1 MIDASTRAVVLL
13 GYPVHHSFSPVM
25 QNAAFRAA
33 QVNCVYLAAP
43 VPPERLEAAVAAL
56 RALDFVGANV
66 TVPHKERVLSHL
78 DEITREARL
87 IGAVNT
93 IVNMQGRLV
102 GHNTDGY
109 GFIRAVREA
118 GRDPRGEAAVIL
130 GAGGG
135 ARAVA
140 VALALHGVRE
150 LIVFNRTRGRAARL
164 AALVREQGVPAA
176 AYGWDALETADPQ
189 ARSAFDRACLVVQ
202 TTSLGMHPA
211 VHDRP
216 PVPAAWISANHLV
229 YDLVYNPPETSFLQ
243 MARGAGAQ
251 TANGLGMLLHQ
262 GAVAF
267 ELWTG
272 EEAPLET
279 MRQALWSCLK
289 R

>member
-1 MIDASTRAVVLL
+1 
-13 GYPVHHSFSPVM
+13 
-25 QNAAFRAA
+25 
-33 QVNCVYLAAP
+33 
-43 VPPERLEAAVAAL
+43 
-56 RALDFVGANV
+56 
-66 TVPHKERVLSHL
+66 
-78 DEITREARL
+78 
-87 IGAVNT
+87 
-93 IVNMQGRLV
+93 
-102 GHNTDGY
+102 
-109 GFIRAVREA
+109 
-118 GRDPRGEAAVIL
+118 
-130 GAGGG
+130 
-135 ARAVA
+135 
-140 VALALHGVRE
+140 
-150 LIVFNRTRGRAARL
+150 
-164 AALVREQGVPAA
+164 
-176 AYGWDALETADPQ
+176 
-189 ARSAFDRACLVVQ
+189 
-202 TTSLGMHPA
+202 MHPA